1 MRIFGLLGISVA
13 LAFQPFYAHAADEP
27 AETATTPR
35 PADDPDAIG
44 SLHATEDVAT
54 ATPTQ
59 PVVVADDRI
68 GVAVHQLEMKEYAD
82 ATALLTDIVAEQE
95 RRTSR
100 YDPSL
105 VVPLTLLGDA
115 LSGEA
120 KYPEALRTYEQAQHI
135 ARVEGGLHT
144 TEQVNIIYKQA
155 NTLASMGKIEKA
167 QDKQEYAYETL
178 ARKYGPFSPELVPGL
193 YHLAAWYERTSNI
206 FAARGL
212 YERITQIVERTGGET
227 DPALLPALRGIALSY
242 REERFPPYQVIDERQ
257 PTMAAAMDT
266 AGMPHPGQ
274 QGMVVNRFGP
284 GEQALV
290 QIVKILSADP
300 NVDPLH
306 LAQAEL
312 DLADWYLLFDK
323 QSRATPIYVHARQ
336 VLQERAGFTPEQ
348 ITAYFDHPTVLY
360 RPIPANP
367 PTPPPALR
375 TNPTEGYVEVSYT
388 VTALGEVNDLKTIAS
403 EPEGMM
409 DFKVRRGM
417 RVARFRPRLDGD
429 TPVASPNQVYR
440 HTFTYYPSYPSAE
453 SAGTA
458 AGKSGGSDKQNK
470 ADTSP
475 PSNEAPAP
483 ENTPKTEEAPP
494 PPA

>member
-13 LAFQPFYAHAADEP
+13 LALQPPCARAADVP
-27 AETATTPR
+27 AETATTSQA
-35 PADDPDAIG
+35 ADDPDAIS
-44 SLHATEDVAT
+44 SLHAPEGVAT
-54 ATPTQ
+54 TPTT
-59 PVVVADDRI
+59 PVDATDDRI
-68 GVAVHQLEMKEYAD
+68 SVAEHQLEMKEYAD
-82 ATALLTDIVAEQE
+82 ATGLLTDIVAEQE

-115 LSGEA
+115 LSGQA
-120 KYPEALRTYEQAQHI
+120 KYPEALRSYEQAQHI

-144 TEQVNIIYKQA
+144 TEQINILYKEA
-155 NTLASMGKIEKA
+155 NTLASMGKIDKA

-193 YHLAAWYERTSNI
+193 YHLAAWYDRTSNI

-212 YERITQIVERTGGET
+212 YERITQIIERTGGEN

-242 REERFPPYQVIDERQ
+242 REERFPPYQVMDERQ
-257 PTMAAAMDT
+257 PTMAGALDT
-266 AGMPHPGQ
+266 AGLPHPGQ

-348 ITAYFDHPTVLY
+348 IADYFDHPTVLY
-360 RPIPANP
+360 RPIPRNP

-388 VTALGEVNDLKTIAS
+388 VTPLGEVTDLKTVAS
-403 EPEGMM
+403 APEGMM

-429 TPVASPNQVYR
+429 APVASPNQIYR
-440 HTFTYYPSYPSAE
+440 HTFTYYPSAE
-453 SAGTA
+453 SAGAA
-458 AGKSGGSDKQNK
+458 AGKGGGAATQNK
-470 ADTSP
+470 GDASP
-475 PSNEAPAP
+475 PSNDATAP
-483 ENTPKTEEAPP
+483 EDAPKAEEAPP